1 MERQPTHP
9 VLTLLTSHWL
19 SLAGVALVTS
29 ATISWLIVLLAPTR
43 HSSENAYLG
52 ILTVFVLPTLFF
64 LGLVLMPAGAWLAK
78 KKIRGE
84 IAATPVDRNAAIR
97 KLLIF
102 LTATTLANLVL
113 ATQFTY
119 RAVEHMETIGFCGG
133 SCHVMQPE
141 FRAYQV
147 AGHNKVACVECHV
160 ASGAAGWVQAKTS
173 GTRQLY
179 EVVTN
184 SHPRP
189 IPSAMESDRLI
200 PALETCERC
209 HSRSNTVTP
218 RVRVKRKYAEDEK
231 NTASYTVM
239 MLRVG
244 GIHGAHL
251 NPDIE
256 IEYTATDAKRQTIP
270 LVSSRNRKTGE
281 TREYRAGKADA
292 KTAGARFVMQCVDCH
307 NRPAHTFE
315 VPEAA
320 VDKAIMG
327 GEIAHSLPFV
337 KKNAMALLKA
347 AYSSQAAA
355 TQAIEA
361 AFRTQYAGRPE
372 AQTAAAAVSAIY
384 VRNVF
389 PDLKVTWGTYPN
401 NLGHTDFPGC
411 FRCHDGEHST
421 KDKKSIGQDCAAC
434 HEMLAVEEADPEIL
448 KKLNLTQ
455 GESK

>member
-1 MERQPTHP
+1 M
-9 VLTLLTSHWL
+9 TSHWL

-29 ATISWLIVLLAPTR
+29 ATISWFIVLLAPTR
-43 HSSENAYLG
+43 QGAENAYLG

-64 LGLVLMPAGAWLAK
+64 LGLALMPAGAWLAK
-78 KKIRGE
+78 KRIRGV
-84 IAATPVDRNAAIR
+84 IGAQPIDRSAAIR

-119 RAVEHMETIGFCGG
+119 RAVEQMETVGFCGG

-141 FRAYQV
+141 FRAYQ
-147 AGHNKVACVECHV
+147 AARHNKVACVECHV
-160 ASGAAGWVQAKTS
+160 ASGAAGWVAAKTA

-209 HSRSNTVTP
+209 HARANTVVP
-218 RVRVKRKYAEDEK
+218 RVRVKQKYAADEK
-231 NTASYTVM
+231 NALTYTVM
-239 MLRVG
+239 MLRVNT
-244 GIHGAHL
+244 IHGAHL

-256 IEYTATDAKRQTIP
+256 ISYTASDAKRQTIP
-270 LVSSRNRKTGE
+270 VVSWRNRKTGE
-281 TREYRAGKADA
+281 TREYRAGKSDA
-292 KTAGARFVMQCVDCH
+292 KAGAKFVMQCVDCH

-315 VPEAA
+315 VPENA
-320 VDKAIMG
+320 VDMAIMR
-327 GEIAHSLPFV
+327 GEIAPSLPFV
-337 KKNAMALLKA
+337 KKNALALLKA
-347 AYSSQAAA
+347 TYSSQEAA

-361 AFRTQYAGRPE
+361 SFQTQYAGKPE
-372 AQTAAAAVSAIY
+372 AQKAAAAVSAIY
-384 VRNVF
+384 ARNVF
-389 PDLKVTWGTYPN
+389 PDLRVTWGTYPN

-411 FRCHDGEHST
+411 FRCHDGEHAT
-421 KDKKSIGQDCAAC
+421 QDKKSIGQDCAAC